1 MKIADLLGTNSK
13 TMTIEMYCG
22 RYGVT
27 LTADTREQIE
37 KYNAERRNFFVFI
50 GSTGVDLL
58 VMRERSELLGKIV
71 GGRLHR
77 GAVLWFDGGIMTWV
91 NRQNWKEIWKEIA
104 PRKAYVRDDRV
115 SQGEILAHREKKRLE
130 AFVSEGMPE
139 QAQGKLGKKGHS
151 TVERHLMIPTKRKY
165 SWFDTG
171 AQAKQKSSEIKHI
184 HSRIYRI
191 EADVI

>member
-13 TMTIEMYCG
+13 IMTIEMYCG

-27 LTADTREQIE
+27 LTSDTREQIE
-37 KYNAERRNFFVFI
+37 KYNAEHRNFFVFI

-71 GGRLHR
+71 GGRLRR
-77 GAVLWFDGGIMTWV
+77 GAVLWFDCGIMTWV
-91 NRQNWKEIWKEIA
+91 NESNWKQIWKDIA
-104 PRKAYVRDDRV
+104 PRQAHVHDDRV

-151 TVERHLMIPTKRKY
+151 TVAQHLMIPTKRKY

-171 AQAKQKSSEIKHI
+171 VQAKQKSSEIKRI
-184 HSRIYRI
+184 HSRIYHI